1 MNKEIT
7 RHELQQIGLMK
18 KTINL
23 YKQSEIILI
32 SLINGLDSLFD
43 NLQHIDEA
51 WRADFFNE
59 WMRLEVVYATCA
71 DEERDTLN
79 HSEQVIVDE
88 AIKKMELLI
97 AELLLSIPDH
107 RVLALM
113 QKKISENQKNNLKL
127 IQLIQELESLLD
139 KLKLVDSEW
148 REEFSA
154 GLEVLTEID
163 SDMCALVKVD
173 IKEQK
178 TKEILAYLEKLISTT
193 LIAA

>member
-7 RHELQQIGLMK
+7 RHEVQQIGLMK

-23 YKQSEIILI
+23 YKQGEISLI
-32 SLINGLDSLFD
+32 SLINGLDSLAD
-43 NLQHIDEA
+43 NLQHVDES
-51 WRADFFNE
+51 WKDDFFDE
-59 WMRLEVVYATCA
+59 WMRLEIVYSTCA

-79 HSEQVIVDE
+79 HSEQVVVDE
-88 AIKKMELLI
+88 AIKKIELLI
-97 AELLLSIPDH
+97 AELLHSIPDQ
-107 RVLALM
+107 RILTLM
-113 QKKISENQKNNLKL
+113 QKKFNGSKENNLNL
-127 IQLIQELESLLD
+127 IQLIQELEHLLD

-163 SDMCALVKVD
+163 SGQASAKAD

-178 TKEILAYLEKLISTT
+178 TKEILAYLEKLISTM